1 MGGAMSY
8 NVMRRGKQGHGVPA
22 QRVDTFWVVLSANG
36 PPIPLRVALSGGQQ
50 AMALFSSKEEATMF
64 CSLREAGKKA
74 NPHLRETSVGE
85 VISLLYCP
93 LTAAKHVA
101 LDPLPE
107 LLRSRLLGLI
117 TLDRERFARSFA
129 GIETK
134 RFFGAR
140 ARKPA
145 HLSAS

>member
-1 MGGAMSY
+1 MTY
-8 NVMRRGKQGHGVPA
+8 NVVRRGKQGHGVPA
-22 QRVDTFWVVLSANG
+22 QRVVDTFWVVLSASG

-50 AMALFSSKEEATMF
+50 AMALFSSEQEARMF
-64 CSLREAGKKA
+64 CSLREQEAEA
-74 NPHLRETSVGE
+74 NLHLRETSVGE

-129 GIETK
+129 GIGTQG
-134 RFFGAR
+134 FFGAR
-140 ARKPA
+140 APEPA
-145 HLSAS
+145 HISAS